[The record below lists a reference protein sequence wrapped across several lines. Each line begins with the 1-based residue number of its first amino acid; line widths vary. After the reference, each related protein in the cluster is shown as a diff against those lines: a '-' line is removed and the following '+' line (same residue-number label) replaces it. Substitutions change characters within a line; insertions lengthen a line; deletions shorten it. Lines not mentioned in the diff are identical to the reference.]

1 MAFFFLVFSRY
12 NAERILEREYLR
24 AGTGPGAEAIHVFDA
39 ACRRIVRQMRNP
51 VERHKA
57 AMLHH
62 IAYQFTPALRPSI
75 KKRNGNNKRKTAEAA
90 VTGAASDIVEVL
102 HAAAAAATDAT
113 ALLMPSAP
121 SLPEVVDATAAIADV
136 WDPR

>member
-1 MAFFFLVFSRY
+1 MFNRY
-12 NAERILEREYLR
+12 NAERILERAYLR
-24 AGTGPGAEAIHVFDA
+24 AGTGPGAEAIHVSDA

-62 IAYQFTPALRPSI
+62 IAYQFTPALRRSI
-75 KKRNGNNKRKTAEAA
+75 KKRNGNNKRKTAEVA
-90 VTGAASDIVEVL
+90 VTGAASDTAEVL
-102 HAAAAAATDAT
+102 HAAAAVATDAT

-121 SLPEVVDATAAIADV
+121 SLPEGADATAAITDV

>member
-1 MAFFFLVFSRY
+1 MFNSY
-12 NAERILEREYLR
+12 NAERILKRAYLR
-24 AGTGPGAEAIHVFDA
+24 AGTGPGAEATHVSDA

-62 IAYQFTPALRPSI
+62 IAYQFTPALRRSI
-75 KKRNGNNKRKTAEAA
+75 KKRNGNNKRKTTEVA
-90 VTGAASDIVEVL
+90 VTGAASDAAEVL
-102 HAAAAAATDAT
+102 HAAAAVATDAT

-121 SLPEVVDATAAIADV
+121 SLPEGVDATAAIADV

>member
-1 MAFFFLVFSRY
+1 MALFLLRSTGTY
-12 NAERILEREYLR
+12 AERILERAYLR
-24 AGTGPGAEAIHVFDA
+24 AGTGPGAEAIHVSDA

-75 KKRNGNNKRKTAEAA
+75 KKRNGNNKRKTTE
-90 VTGAASDIVEVL
+90 G
-102 HAAAAAATDAT
+102 
-113 ALLMPSAP
+113 P
-121 SLPEVVDATAAIADV
+121 
-136 WDPR
+136 